1 MKRTSLWE
9 IRERVAI
16 VVRAVKVNW
25 KRMLLTDAPSV
36 PMDVEEKK
44 AMRANGTK
52 VVRRRGRP
60 SVT

>member
-25 KRMLLTDAPSV
+25 KRMLLTCAPSV
-36 PMDVEEKK
+36 PMDVEE
-44 AMRANGTK
+44 
-52 VVRRRGRP
+52 
-60 SVT
+60 

>member
-9 IRERVAI
+9 IRESVAM

-25 KRMLLTDAPSV
+25 KRMLLTNAPSV
-36 PMDVEEKK
+36 PMDVEKK
-44 AMRANGTK
+44 ATRVNGTQ
-52 VVRRRGRP
+52 VVRSRGRP